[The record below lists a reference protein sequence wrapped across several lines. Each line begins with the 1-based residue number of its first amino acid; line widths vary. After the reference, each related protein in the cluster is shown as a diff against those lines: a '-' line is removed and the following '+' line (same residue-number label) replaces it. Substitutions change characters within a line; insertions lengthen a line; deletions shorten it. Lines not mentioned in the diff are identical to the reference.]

1 MSMEITLAGGL
12 KVVIPSE
19 ELLQPLRGLNHQGRP
34 VANTSFVAV
43 QIYREPN
50 VELAPVLGRVFLSQ
64 VSTAL
69 LLP

>member
-1 MSMEITLAGGL
+1 MSMEITLANGL

-19 ELLQPLRGLNHQGRP
+19 ELLQPLRGLNTQGSP

-43 QIYREPN
+43 QIYRERN
-50 VELAPVLGRVFLSQ
+50 LEKAPVLGRVFLSQ
-64 VSTAL
+64 VSTAP